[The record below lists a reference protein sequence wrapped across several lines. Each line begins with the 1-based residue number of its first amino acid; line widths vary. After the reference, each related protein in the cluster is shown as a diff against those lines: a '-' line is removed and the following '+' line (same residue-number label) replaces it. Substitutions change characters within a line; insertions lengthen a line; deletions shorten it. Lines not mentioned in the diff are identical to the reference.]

1 VFYLSAFQY
10 VTKILPENLLATGH
24 VFFLTVIFGVGG
36 LLGSL
41 AGGMIIEQ
49 LGMANL
55 YLCMGIVAAIGTTSF
70 IVYRLAVVK
79 EKGVIRNNI
88 EWKG

>member
-1 VFYLSAFQY
+1 
-10 VTKILPENLLATGH
+10 
-24 VFFLTVIFGVGG
+24 
-36 LLGSL
+36 
-41 AGGMIIEQ
+41 MIIEQ

-70 IVYRLAVVK
+70 IVYCLAVVK